1 MSYNRDVMAVPGRCG
16 DEFSAGCNKLIAT
29 NKAALI
35 GGADDLLAAMRW
47 ESAVPQ
53 PRQLDLFPDLTK
65 EEQAVVDVIRDR
77 GEIHLNTLAE
87 ALHTPVYK
95 LMSVLVELDCKKV
108 ISTLPGCRYTLI

>member
-1 MSYNRDVMAVPGRCG
+1 MSACSRKDSNVIFPYCLASQLSVNHVGIV
-16 DEFSAGCNKLIAT
+16 
-29 NKAALI
+29 I
-35 GGADDLLAAMRW
+35 GEQHGEVGLHTVEHLHLHLLLRI
-47 ESAVPQ
+47 
-53 PRQLDLFPDLTK
+53 